1 VKRVYLIAALCLMPA
16 CARAQV
22 TVNPAALAQLAG
34 IMAPT
39 PPVVA
44 PPARKLVHRIVHRAV
59 VVVKPPAPKALP
71 PAPPVQPVVAKPVP
85 PPVAVTPP
93 PPIPV
98 VVKPVLPKP
107 VVLAFG
113 AGSAALPGGAAAA
126 LQPFCAAHGTTLII
140 DAYAPP
146 DPADPSA
153 AMRLSLS
160 RAFALRDAL
169 AACGVPAAQII
180 PRADGATGNNLETAR
195 VFISGADK

>member
-1 VKRVYLIAALCLMPA
+1 MPA

-22 TVNPAALAQLAG
+22 SVNPAALEQLAG
-34 IMAPT
+34 VFS
-39 PPVVA
+39 PPPAVVA
-44 PPARKLVHRIVHRAV
+44 APARKLVHHVVHRAV
-59 VVVKPPAPKALP
+59 VVVKPQAPKVVTP
-71 PAPPVQPVVAKPVP
+71 VPPVQPVVAKPVAPAVP
-85 PPVAVTPP
+85 PTTA

-107 VVLAFG
+107 LVLAFG
-113 AGSAALPGGAAAA
+113 TGSSALPGDAAGA
-126 LQPFCAAHGTTLII
+126 LQPFCAAHGATLII

-195 VFISGADK
+195 VFISGAAK